1 MPDDEA
7 RKRTAYGNEVPGRE
21 ATATLGGRFYRGKT
35 RKVRVPFSVSFGG
48 YFFWVGGSIP
58 Y

>member
-7 RKRTAYGNEVPGRE
+7 GKRTAYGNEVPGRE
-21 ATATLGGRFYRGKT
+21 ARATLGGRFYRGKT
-35 RKVRVPFSVSFGG
+35 GQVWVPLSVSFGG
-48 YFFWVGGSIP
+48 YFFWAGGSIP